1 VKPVEE
7 QSHYDVLEVPVTAG
21 RDEIERA
28 YPLVRAA
35 YEPGALASYSVFG
48 RDEVAEIC
56 DRIDEAYQVL
66 RDVEARE
73 RYDALLGIDAGFPS
87 FQEPMEPIPAPMSS
101 GATGASALDDLEEI
115 EDEDEGNW
123 DGSKLRRARMR
134 RGIEISA
141 IAETTKINPN
151 YLRAIEEEAYADL
164 PAAVYTRGF
173 ITAYAK
179 TIEIDPAPVL
189 QDFMENFKE
198 ARSERRRGSLL
209 SGRR

>member
-7 QSHYDVLEVPVTAG
+7 QSHYDVLEVPATAR
-21 RDEIERA
+21 RDEIEHA

-48 RDEVAEIC
+48 SDEVAQIC
-56 DRIDEAYQVL
+56 ERIDAAYQVL
-66 RDVEARE
+66 TNDEARQ
-73 RYDALLGIDAGFPS
+73 RYDALLGIDNGLPAVEQESDTGGPS
-87 FQEPMEPIPAPMSS
+87 EGPGAAAPA
-101 GATGASALDDLEEI
+101 ALDDLDEV
-115 EDEDEGNW
+115 EDEEPGDW

-141 IAETTKINPN
+141 IAEITKINPN
-151 YLRAIEEEAYADL
+151 YLRAIEEGAYVEL

-173 ITAYAK
+173 VTAYAR
-179 TIEIDPAPVL
+179 TIDIDPEAVVRG
-189 QDFMENFKE
+189 FMAHFEE
-198 ARSERRRGSLL
+198 ARSERRRGRLL